1 MSASRLLVCLL
12 CLGVAFSSKASAQTD
27 FEQEPINYY
36 TSPVHDAMHRLKVAI
51 EAGDKELQWDEK
63 TGWLTAVL
71 KTLDVPVSSQTL
83 VFSKTSLQLTRINPS
98 RPRALYFND
107 DVYVGWVQKGDV
119 LEVSAVDP
127 HQGAIF
133 YTVSQNYQPGD
144 QPVIKRDQGHCA
156 VCHASSRTEN
166 VPGYLVRS
174 VFPGRSGTP
183 LYGLG
188 TKSTDHAT
196 PLEDRYGGWY
206 VTGTHGK
213 MRHLGNAIA
222 SDDKQPPIDV
232 SEGAN
237 LTSLTDRI
245 DMEPYLIESSDLVAL
260 MVLEHQAKMHN
271 LITRANYE
279 ARRCVHQDKVMNRL
293 LEREE
298 DHQSDSS
305 KRRIAAAGD
314 ELLRYMLFADEFSL
328 ESPVKGTSDFQ
339 DDFESAGKKDSEGRS
354 LRQFDLETRLFKYP
368 CSFLIHSESYRGLP
382 DSIRDHVENRLA
394 SILSGNDES
403 EDFDHLDQ
411 KTKTALR
418 EILSETLDGFSDRL
432 AAT

>member
-1 MSASRLLVCLL
+1 
-12 CLGVAFSSKASAQTD
+12 
-27 FEQEPINYY
+27 
-36 TSPVHDAMHRLKVAI
+36 
-51 EAGDKELQWDEK
+51 
-63 TGWLTAVL
+63 
-71 KTLDVPVSSQTL
+71 
-83 VFSKTSLQLTRINPS
+83 
-98 RPRALYFND
+98 
-107 DVYVGWVQKGDV
+107 VQKGDV

-133 YTVSQNYQPGD
+133 YTVSQKAEPGD
-144 QPVIKRDQGHCA
+144 QPVIQRDQGHCA

-188 TKSTDHAT
+188 TKATDHST
-196 PLEDRYGGWY
+196 PLEDRFGGWY
-206 VTGTHGK
+206 VTGTHGT
-213 MRHLGNAIA
+213 MRHMGNAIA

-237 LTSLTDRI
+237 LTSLEDRV
-245 DMEPYLIESSDLVAL
+245 DMEPYLTDTSDIVSI

-279 ARRCVHQDKVMNRL
+279 ARRCVHQDKVMNKL

-314 ELLRYMLFADEFSL
+314 ELLHYMLFADEFAL
-328 ESPVKGTSDFQ
+328 ESPIQGTSSFQ
-339 DDFESAGKKDSEGRS
+339 KDFESVGSKDSKGRS
-354 LRQFDLETRLFKYP
+354 LRQFDLQTRLFKYP
-368 CSFLIHSESYRGLP
+368 CSFLIHSKSYRSLP
-382 DSIRDHVENRLA
+382 TSIRDHVENRLA
-394 SILSGNDES
+394 QIVSGQDES
-403 EDFDHLDQ
+403 GDFEHLEAD
-411 KTKTALR
+411 TRTALKQ
-418 EILSETLDGFSDRL
+418 ILSETLDGFSARL
-432 AAT
+432 